1 MNSSDIINAANHFLM
16 DKRVQYPNNLKGH
29 FVLRVKTENKL
40 GQYKKYSYEVFF
52 INKELKPCLV
62 GNVSLILP
70 VQDGH
75 EEENYREMD
84 IQLVKLMFSILNTED
99 WLEHF
104 ILGDYGLDG

>member
-1 MNSSDIINAANHFLM
+1 MNSNDIINAANHFLM
-16 DKRVQYPNNLKGH
+16 DKRVAYLNDLKGH
-29 FVLRVKTENKL
+29 FVLRVGTENKL

-52 INKELKPCLV
+52 INKGLV
-62 GNVSLILP
+62 PHRVGTINLILP
-70 VQDGH
+70 VQGGH

-84 IQLVKLMFSILNTED
+84 IQLTKLMFSILNTED